1 MYVTSR
7 FGKGFFAVEGELR
20 IKGED
25 GKESS
30 MLYDSAVVPT
40 EFWAKTIYQEV
51 LFWMTDSERFRP
63 PRKRKRKPP
72 TWLETH
78 RIFNVRSITPLELF
92 HRKIDA
98 EEYGEA
104 LDLAKIYKLDSD
116 LVFQRR
122 WTRSRVTTRTIKDYL
137 VSCFW
142 CFIVCWFV
150 VTVVMTFDLVG
161 KNYQT
166 ELGSTRMPGACPR
179 QRRSRKAAT
188 RIRSEGNGYHCCS
201 YHQSRYEVDRK
212 SSDVFSMI

>member
-1 MYVTSR
+1 MN
-7 FGKGFFAVEGELR
+7 
-20 IKGED
+20 
-25 GKESS
+25 
-30 MLYDSAVVPT
+30 DSAVVPT
-40 EFWAKTIYQEV
+40 EFWPKTIYQEV

-137 VSCFW
+137 VSNFPS
-142 CFIVCWFV
+142 I
-150 VTVVMTFDLVG
+150 MA
-161 KNYQT
+161 
-166 ELGSTRMPGACPR
+166 LG
-179 QRRSRKAAT
+179 
-188 RIRSEGNGYHCCS
+188 
-201 YHQSRYEVDRK
+201 
-212 SSDVFSMI
+212 F